1 MISPGL
7 SLASTDNPFSMKIEP
22 LPVETLFKNASRE
35 FLIAMAAGVE
45 METKTEQTPDG
56 RHVFTMTTVP
66 LVGIADMGDGRVI
79 VCIREQ
85 SHGQDRK
92 G

>member
-7 SLASTDNPFSMKIEP
+7 SLSSADNPFIMKIEP

-35 FLIAMAAGVE
+35 FLIALAAGIE
-45 METKTEQTPDG
+45 MEAKTEQTPDG
-56 RHVFTMTTVP
+56 RHAFTMTTVP

-79 VCIREQ
+79 VCTRE
-85 SHGQDRK
+85 RTTCTK
-92 G
+92 